1 MYILGPM
8 NLQVSPGNLEDN
20 KAWEPGA
27 IIQGPE
33 YLPIYIY
40 DIYIYI
46 CNYYFFF
53 LGGGG
58 ACYKIV

>member
-1 MYILGPM
+1 M

-20 KAWEPGA
+20 QAWEPGA

-40 DIYIYI
+40 IYII
-46 CNYYFFF
+46 FIF
-53 LGGGG
+53 LGG
-58 ACYKIV
+58 CLL